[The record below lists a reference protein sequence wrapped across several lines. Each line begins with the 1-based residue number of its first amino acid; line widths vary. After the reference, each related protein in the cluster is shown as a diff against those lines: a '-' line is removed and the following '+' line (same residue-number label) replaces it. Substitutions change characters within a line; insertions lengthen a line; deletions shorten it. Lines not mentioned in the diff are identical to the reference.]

1 MFYPEDPEHTFIEKE
16 VYYVFDVQ
24 LQIPESI

>member
-1 MFYPEDPEHTFIEKE
+1 MLSQEDSEHTFTGKE

-24 LQIPESI
+24 L